1 MKMEQSE
8 FESMRVAIG
17 RRDTGA
23 IRQLLETGF
32 DLTDTPVTSGGREQP
47 YYYKK
52 DNFEVIDLY
61 NSMAVPSHL
70 K

>member
-32 DLTDTPVTSGGREQP
+32 VSRIPGHFRWEGTAIL
-47 YYYKK
+47 
-52 DNFEVIDLY
+52 LY
-61 NSMAVPSHL
+61 RSILQSYLFIIVM
-70 K
+70 

>member
-23 IRQLLETGF
+23 IRQFRWEGTAILLYRSI
-32 DLTDTPVTSGGREQP
+32 TS
-47 YYYKK
+47 KLS
-52 DNFEVIDLY
+52 FL
-61 NSMAVPSHL
+61 
-70 K
+70 

>member
-1 MKMEQSE
+1 MEQSE

-47 YYYKK
+47 CFL
-52 DNFEVIDLY
+52 NGW
-61 NSMAVPSHL
+61 NR
-70 K
+70 

>member
-47 YYYKK
+47 YYYIGQLLQIIRVNTAKTLQ
-52 DNFEVIDLY
+52 IQTI
-61 NSMAVPSHL
+61 
-70 K
+70 